1 MTVYEI
7 EAEISRLPPHIISE
21 INDYIDFLLFKYEER
36 KVTEKRFKFN
46 WEGGLSELKK
56 EFTSVELQHK
66 VSEWR

>member
-7 EAEISRLPPHIISE
+7 EAKISRLPPHIIPE
-21 INDYIDFLLFKYEER
+21 INDYLDFLLFKYEE
-36 KVTEKRFKFN
+36 KKATEKKFEFN
-46 WEGGLSELKK
+46 WEGGLSKLKK